1 MNRRFRQYNLVE
13 VILALGVVAIGVVSI
28 MALFPIG
35 ASASRDAAMETY
47 SSNAADE
54 MFHMLQFMALNDG
67 DTLDDSWNTWIK
79 NDTKLKT
86 SKPDYDDADTDKDK
100 WKRLGDTTKGID
112 SNIFETTSAT
122 EKGVFLLI
130 SHHDSKAKS
139 TAILANAGE
148 DEDGSDENKISYE
161 KVDFRAVVLAWKEKV
176 REDPTDATKDIDFDE
191 AAKLVIEVSWPEEM
205 PYARRQKRYF
215 SYEIAKPGAY
225 VIED

>member
-54 MFHMLQFMALNDG
+54 MFHMLQFMAFNDG
-67 DTLDDSWNTWIK
+67 TTLDDSWNKWIK
-79 NDTKLKT
+79 NDTQLET
-86 SKPDYDDADTDKDK
+86 SKPDYDEANTEKDK
-100 WKRLGDTTKGID
+100 WERLGDTTKGID
-112 SNIFETTSAT
+112 SNIFKTKSTK
-122 EKGVFLLI
+122 KGVFLLI
-130 SHHDSKAKS
+130 SHHDSSADKDATLADAGDTESDS
-139 TAILANAGE
+139 TIT
-148 DEDGSDENKISYE
+148 YE

-176 REDPTDATKDIDFDE
+176 REDPTDASKDIDFDE

-205 PYARRQKRYF
+205 PYAARQKRYF

-225 VIED
+225 VLD

>member
-67 DTLDDSWNTWIK
+67 NTLDISWKKWIEE
-79 NDTKLKT
+79 NDQVGI
-86 SKPDYDDADTDKDK
+86 SKPSYTAENTDKSK
-100 WKRLGDTTKGID
+100 WKRLGDATKGVD
-112 SNIFETTSAT
+112 GNIFQHKDD
-122 EKGVFLLI
+122 KGVFLLI
-130 SHHDSKAKS
+130 SHHDSSADKDATLADAGDTESDS
-139 TAILANAGE
+139 TIT
-148 DEDGSDENKISYE
+148 YE
-161 KVDFRAVVLAWKEKV
+161 KVDFRAVVLVWKEKV
-176 REDPTDATKDIDFDE
+176 REDPTDASKDIDFDE

-205 PYARRQKRYF
+205 PYAARQKRYF

-225 VIED
+225 VLED